1 MNHIYIEQQNLPE
14 LVDAQFL
21 DDMKDIV
28 DTELDNNSD
37 LKGNLQTVHVYND
50 TFNFFVNN
58 FPRLSIIA
66 TGGQYIRFEDPVIFN
81 TLLTNNIGDGVG
93 ITLNDASIV
102 TSLPSFKSNTDI
114 TKFNELIYFN
124 RMTSIRNEGFR
135 DCTNLTEIDLTNIL
149 SIGGHAFRNTGLIN
163 VYMPNCSSF
172 IDFTFYECK
181 QLTYADISG
190 WAGQSG
196 GSEMFEWCSNLKKV
210 KMMPGVTKLSYNMF
224 FGCTNLEEIENLNFS
239 ELTSVSEGAF
249 GGCNSLFG
257 EDKPFINQNITRIC
271 KLFYEN
277 TSITE
282 VRLPNCTEVV
292 KSNMYG
298 GGFQRCTNLH
308 TVVLSKNLTMYP
320 ENTFHTCSSLE
331 SVDLTNV
338 VSLGSS
344 CFESSG
350 IKTVDAPN
358 LVSISDYCFNNCKS
372 LTSVNAPSLEN
383 VSTRAFMGCSNL
395 SETNLPNI
403 TIIPQQCFSGCTSLT
418 TTGIDYT
425 NVTSIGQDAFYQ
437 CNNLTDRLVFT
448 SLTDLSNIRC
458 FLECKSITYVDISN
472 VTTLNS
478 YEYGGTFQNCE
489 NLETVILSPN
499 LTHLHRAMFAG
510 CKKLKNIDISHI
522 TSLKGDSTG
531 VSIFYNCIALE
542 SITFNENLTE
552 IPSSAFE
559 NCYSLSELTIPA
571 SVTYI
576 GSDAFK
582 SCKIMKKATVLA
594 TTPPTLGNKNAFD
607 YADIAYPI
615 YVPAESVEA
624 YKSADKWSY
633 LSSRIFAIQDS

>member
-1 MNHIYIEQQNLPE
+1 MS
-14 LVDAQFL
+14 
-21 DDMKDIV
+21 IV
-28 DTELDNNSD
+28 
-37 LKGNLQTVHVYND
+37 
-50 TFNFFVNN
+50 
-58 FPRLSIIA
+58 A

-81 TLLTNNIGDGVG
+81 TLLANNIGDGVG

-163 VYMPNCSSF
+163 VVAPNCSSF
-172 IDFTFYECK
+172 IDFVFYGCK
-181 QLTYADISG
+181 QLTYADITG
-190 WAGQSG
+190 WSGQSG
-196 GSEMFEWCSNLKKV
+196 GGDMFSECSNLEKV
-210 KMMPGVTKLSYNMF
+210 KMMSGVTRLPAYF
-224 FGCTNLEEIENLNFS
+224 FNYCTNLEEIENLDFS
-239 ELTSVSEGAF
+239 ELTNVGQSVF
-249 GGCNSLFG
+249 VGCNNLFG
-257 EDKPFINQNITRIC
+257 EDRPFIKQNITSISR
-271 KLFYEN
+271 LFYEN

-282 VRLPNCTEVV
+282 VRLPNCTEVL
-292 KSNMYG
+292 KGSLYG
-298 GGFQRCTNLH
+298 GCFHKCTNLH
-308 TVVLSKNLTMYP
+308 TVVLSENLTTYP
-320 ENTFHTCSSLE
+320 EYTFSLCSSLE

-338 VSLGSS
+338 VSLGYQ
-344 CFESSG
+344 CFSSSG

-358 LVSISDYCFNNCKS
+358 LVSISDECFANCKS
-372 LTSVNAPSLEN
+372 LTFVNVPSLTN
-383 VSTRAFMGCSNL
+383 VGKSVFKGC
-395 SETNLPNI
+395 TNLPSLNLSNM
-403 TIIPQQCFSGCTSLT
+403 TIIPEQCFSGCTSLT

-425 NVTSIGQDAFYQ
+425 NITSIGTNAFYQ
-437 CNNLTDRLVFT
+437 CNSLTDRLVFT

-458 FLECKSITYVDISN
+458 FQECKSITYVDISN

-478 YEYGGTFQNCE
+478 YEYGGTFQSCE

-499 LTHLHRAMFAG
+499 LTHLHRAMFSG

-531 VSIFYNCIALE
+531 YSVFYNCIALE
-542 SITFNENLTE
+542 SVTFNENLTE
-552 IPSSAFE
+552 IPNNAFE
-559 NCYSLSELTIPA
+559 NCYSLSEVTIPA

-594 TTPPTLGNKNAFD
+594 TTPPTLGNNNAFN

-615 YVPAESVEA
+615 YVPAASVDT
-624 YKSADKWSY
+624 YKTADKWSY
-633 LSSRIFAIQDS
+633 LASRIFAIPTT